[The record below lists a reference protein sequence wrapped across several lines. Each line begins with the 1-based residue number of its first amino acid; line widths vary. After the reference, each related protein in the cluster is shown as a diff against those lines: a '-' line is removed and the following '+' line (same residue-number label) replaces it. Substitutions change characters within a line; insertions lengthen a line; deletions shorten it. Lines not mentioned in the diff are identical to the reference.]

1 VHVCVCVERERER
14 EREERRERTR
24 ASASRA
30 SATESS
36 RTARGG
42 EGAMYFKLR
51 SGWKAGASLAYRHP
65 RHHRH
70 HRHHRHDK
78 SSEVSV
84 LEHPLCKGTLSNHF
98 FLRIRARAASLV
110 SLYRCAPL
118 RTWRQAHQGVR
129 IRALWCASHAPCL
142 RSQASWSHSAHART
156 HTNTNCKSL
165 SLFLID

>member
-1 VHVCVCVERERER
+1 
-14 EREERRERTR
+14 
-24 ASASRA
+24 
-30 SATESS
+30 
-36 RTARGG
+36 
-42 EGAMYFKLR
+42 MYFKLR

-118 RTWRQAHQGVR
+118 RTCRHAHQGP
-129 IRALWCASHAPCL
+129 WASVT
-142 RSQASWSHSAHART
+142 RSLPPLAGLVVAFRPSEQEH
-156 HTNTNCKSL
+156 
-165 SLFLID
+165 